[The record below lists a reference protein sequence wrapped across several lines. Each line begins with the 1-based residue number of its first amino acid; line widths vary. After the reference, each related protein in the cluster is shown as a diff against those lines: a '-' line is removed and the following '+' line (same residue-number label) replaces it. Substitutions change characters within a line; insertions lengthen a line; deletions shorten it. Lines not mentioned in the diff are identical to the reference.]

1 MASFL
6 TSWKCCCHPPGN
18 IHWYACVFFFTKDHF
33 FFVEVL
39 LLFVCTIFSI
49 HFHLKHTKEFKQKN
63 SYIITKIENFKL
75 CFDRRNINLFL
86 YNKSQLRSFLIQ
98 LETTM
103 QRLRRF
109 DWKIICDEN
118 FKEKCWKGFFYY
130 CQDLKTSWLENFSK
144 FNKRGVWNKNVLSGK
159 FSKKW

>member
-1 MASFL
+1 MLLSSSWQYSLVRLCFL
-6 TSWKCCCHPPGN
+6 FHQGPFFLCWSTSAFRL
-18 IHWYACVFFFTKDHF
+18 YYFFNT
-33 FFVEVL
+33 
-39 LLFVCTIFSI
+39 
-49 HFHLKHTKEFKQKN
+49 FHLKHTKEFKQKN
-63 SYIITKIENFKL
+63 SYIITNIENFKL